1 MAHTIQQSYSCFNY
15 EISRNNVKETLP
27 KYYRLSRK
35 IPRAAT
41 IQCHQPT
48 TPHRRTANTYKP
60 SSWNYEFL
68 ESSGNGNNHVIF
80 EKETVKKME
89 DEVRCM
95 LEKKGDVE
103 PLTLLELIDD
113 IYRLGVGYRFQEPI
127 KRALERMLLQSSKV
141 MKKIHNSLHAC
152 ALYFRLLRQH
162 GYHVST
168 DIFES
173 FKDWNGNFNASLAMD
188 IQGMLSLYE
197 ASHLAF
203 QGESTLDEAR
213 EFTIFHLKNML
224 SKMGRKSATCVS
236 HALEL
241 PFHHRMQRLE
251 ARWNIEMYD
260 KQNEANKML
269 HKLAIFDFNMVQ
281 LAHQNDL
288 QEVSRW
294 WRDVGLANKLSFARD
309 RLMESFFWTVGMVY
323 EPRFS
328 NCRIGLTKVVKLI
341 TVLDD
346 IYDVYGSP
354 EELEQ
359 LTDAVDKWDLNMV
372 NQLPDY
378 MKLYFFALYNT
389 VNDMAYDTLKEQ
401 GQLILPQLI
410 KGWADLCKAFL
421 REAQW
426 RYKNHIPEFDEYLK
440 HAWISSS
447 GALLLTHAYFLT
459 TQNITNEASESL
471 NNYNG
476 LLRFPC
482 TIFRLANDLSS
493 SRADIERGETA
504 KTASCLMHETGLS
517 EEAACKYI
525 KELIDENWK
534 MINKEIVNNS
544 FYEKSFIETAT
555 NLARIALCQYQH
567 GDAHS
572 NPNDLSMNRIESVI
586 IEPIRFI
593 S

>member
-1 MAHTIQQSYSCFNY
+1 MAHTIQQSYCCFNH
-15 EISRNNVKETLP
+15 EIFRNNVKETLP

-68 ESSGNGNNHVIF
+68 EFSGNGNHVTV
-80 EKETVKKME
+80 EKETIKQIE
-89 DEVRCM
+89 DEVRSM
-95 LEKKGDVE
+95 LEKEGDVE
-103 PLTLLELIDD
+103 PLTLLELIDE
-113 IYRLGVGYRFQEPI
+113 IYRLGVGYRFQETI

-141 MKKIHNSLHAC
+141 MQKIHNSLHVC

-173 FKDWNGNFNASLAMD
+173 FKDWDGNFNTSLAMD
-188 IQGMLSLYE
+188 IPGMLSLYE

-203 QGESTLDEAR
+203 QGESTLDKAR
-213 EFTIFHLKNML
+213 EFTSFHLKNML
-224 SKMGRKSATCVS
+224 SKMDEKSATRVS

-260 KQNEANKML
+260 KQNEANKLL

-281 LAHQNDL
+281 LAHQRDL

-294 WRDVGLANKLSFARD
+294 WKYVGLANKLSFARD
-309 RLMESFFWTVGMVY
+309 RLMESFFWAVGMVY
-323 EPRFS
+323 EPHFS
-328 NCRIGLTKVVKLI
+328 KCRIELTKVVKLI

-354 EELEQ
+354 QELEQ
-359 LTDAVDKWDLNMV
+359 LTDAVDKWDINMV
-372 NQLPDY
+372 NHLPDY

-401 GQLILPQLI
+401 GQVILSQL
-410 KGWADLCKAFL
+410 KNGWAELCKSFL

-440 HAWISSS
+440 NAWISSS
-447 GALLLTHAYFLT
+447 GAVLLTHAYFLT
-459 TQNITNEASESL
+459 TQNITNEALESL

-476 LLRFPC
+476 LLRFPS
-482 TIFRLANDLSS
+482 TIFRLANDLTS
-493 SRADIERGETA
+493 SRADIEREETA
-504 KTASCLMHETGLS
+504 LQSASCLMHETGLS
-517 EEAACKYI
+517 EEAAF
-525 KELIDENWK
+525 ELLGLRKGLQLAWSKHMQKIIVEVDSKVKPLCGQLAKLGQELRSKVQIWDEPP
-534 MINKEIVNNS
+534 E
-544 FYEKSFIETAT
+544 
-555 NLARIALCQYQH
+555 
-567 GDAHS
+567 
-572 NPNDLSMNRIESVI
+572 DLRQLLLDEVVV
-586 IEPIRFI
+586 FGV
-593 S
+593 